1 MGKSKI
7 LLLVEGEKVEK
18 ELFQHFYN
26 LYGIENVDIV
36 AYKTHVY
43 AFYHRLKNDYHDD
56 QGNIDFDFIDLPLF
70 LNDYLK
76 LDGEDLLN
84 ESDFR
89 DIILIFDFD
98 PHDEQFD
105 QEKLNILLENFSD
118 STGRGKLYLNYPMIE
133 SFKHVNSLEDH
144 QLFNQSSVH
153 IDILKERHRKT
164 SAYKVVVDSGT
175 CINEIEDIDNSIA
188 NALMKLHNDKLNYLL
203 ENENVSCED
212 ENRYKLFCSVQCDKL
227 KQENLIWILNTSLL
241 HMLEEYGYI
250 K

>member
-7 LLLVEGEKVEK
+7 LLLVEGEKVEE

-26 LYGIENVDIV
+26 LYGIENVEIV

-43 AFYHRLKNDYHDD
+43 AFYNRLKNDYADNE
-56 QGNIDFDFIDLPLF
+56 GNIDFEFIDLPLF

-76 LDGEDLLN
+76 LGGEDLLN

-98 PHDEQFD
+98 PHDSQFD
-105 QEKLNILLENFSD
+105 QNKLNILLESFSD

-133 SFKHVNSLEDH
+133 SFKHVSSLEDH
-144 QLFNQSSVH
+144 LFNESSVP
-153 IDILKERHRKT
+153 IEILKERRRGT
-164 SAYKVVVDSGT
+164 SAYKALVDSSSFIDRIG
-175 CINEIEDIDNSIA
+175 DIDKSIA
-188 NALMKLHNDKLNYLL
+188 NGLMKLHNDKLNYLL
-203 ENENVSCED
+203 ESKNYED
-212 ENRYKLFCSVQCDKL
+212 GNKYKLFCSVQCEKL
-227 KQENLIWILNTSLL
+227 INENLIWVLNTSLL